1 MTWQISSGSNS
12 EPYSV
17 YTRFIRQGETDHRQ
31 LRLIRLQNEM
41 QVLLVHDVNSPIAA
55 VSLCLSVGSLHD
67 PVDRPG
73 LAHFCEHVR
82 EEYLNSDKYPT
93 GRIGSDEAATDF
105 RETSYESTVDHDALE
120 DKIQRFASFLSHPVF
135 HKNVLFEQVLCVQS
149 EFQNYL
155 QDDERRIADLD
166 KYLSKSGD
174 PWRAFDIGNWETL
187 TASGKVPPSPASGK
201 GDESGEWIDTLHSKL
216 QEWYTAYYCGNRMH
230 LVIIGSHP
238 IDELTSLATKY
249 FSPVTAGTV
258 GPQASDIT
266 FESPWSPDEEG
277 TVVLV
282 KTVKELREIEVRWI
296 MPSQTLLYR
305 VKPLNYLTRFLHHQG
320 EGSLY
325 SILRGRGWIDR
336 LWASRCEGD
345 RERGFETYHVA
356 FTVTES
362 GWHAWEAVV
371 AALHKYI
378 SLVRESVIKDPEFAR
393 SVQQELCLLSELH
406 FRFRETLKPHVEA
419 NLLSSNLAKGIPP
432 ADLIIGP
439 YVTEAWDAPL
449 VSTTLAMLTPCK
461 ARVTLK
467 GREILKDVELRG
479 TRVAIDGAAWS
490 QTPWFNT
497 EHIVLRY
504 AGSNWSTYSSDDAAV
519 EGLHL
524 FGPNPYVPEDF
535 TVVGGKKDGVKP
547 ILAPRKIVET
557 SLSELWYK
565 LDDRFGESKAS
576 VTFDIKSDLE
586 DTPRGEL
593 FDRILDKLLN
603 DHISE
608 DVANAAQCFLKC
620 SFYCQAGGLFVT
632 ISGFSDKIPVLL
644 RVVINKVANFVVSP
658 DSLQLAQD
666 YVRRR
671 LQNAFLSS
679 PVDTAEGTLNY
690 LLEEDATASVTE
702 KLGEMDAVNVSAIQ
716 KHLSDIV
723 KQVYILGLVHGN
735 LTEKCA
741 RDMLQL
747 VQDVLRCGNLSPT
760 ASKVIS
766 RRNYLLPEGCNLVY
780 DAPVNNKADENSGL
794 AWVCQIGEKT
804 SAPLRARLTLF
815 ARFARTLLSGQL
827 QMAEALGYTFKIKV
841 HGGSTTAFRV
851 SIQSSTHSPAYLEQR
866 LEACLIEQVRQ
877 RLLEIQEHEF
887 ERNFKLPLARG
898 LRPQPANVHR
908 EANMFWKCIAAR
920 DTKFNLDE
928 LVAQSIES
936 LKPID
941 VLQFFDEYIDP
952 RSSTRRKLS
961 VHLRSVRH
969 APPVTPSL
977 DLRAFRSTL
986 FPNNTLSKGHVTD
999 SDKCLTVEY

>member
-1 MTWQISSGSNS
+1 MAWQNSSGYNS
-12 EPYSV
+12 EPYSF
-17 YTRFIRQGETDHRQ
+17 YTGFITQGETDHRQ

-41 QVLLVHDVNSPIAA
+41 QVLLVHDVNSSAAA
-55 VSLCLSVGSLHD
+55 VGLCLSVGSLHD
-67 PVDRPG
+67 PLDRPG
-73 LAHFCEHVR
+73 LAHFCEHMVCEG
-82 EEYLNSDKYPT
+82 EEYINSDKYPT
-93 GRIGSDEAATDF
+93 GRIGSDRAETVF
-105 RETSYESTVDHDALE
+105 RETNYESTIDHVGLE

-135 HKNVLFEQVLCVQS
+135 LKNVIFKQVLCVQS

-155 QDDERRIADLD
+155 QDDERRISDLD
-166 KYLSKSGD
+166 KYLTKKGD
-174 PWRAFDIGNWETL
+174 PWSAFTIGNWETL
-187 TASGKVPPSPASGK
+187 TAAGKVPPCPEKIDDSA
-201 GDESGEWIDTLHSKL
+201 EWIDTLRSKI
-216 QEWYTAYYCGNRMH
+216 QEWYSKYYCGNRMH

-238 IDELTSLATKY
+238 IDELTSMATKY

-258 GPQASDIT
+258 GPQPSAIT
-266 FESPWSPDEEG
+266 FDSPWSADEEG

-325 SILRGRGWIDR
+325 RILHDRGWIDG
-336 LWASRCEGD
+336 LSASRCEGD

-378 SLVRESVIKDPEFAR
+378 SLVRDSIIKDPEFACA
-393 SVQQELCLLSELH
+393 VQQELCSLSELH
-406 FRFRETLKPHVEA
+406 FRFRATLNPAAEA
-419 NLLSSNLAKGIPP
+419 NLLSNNLARRIPP
-432 ADLIIGP
+432 ADLIRGP

-449 VSTTLAMLTPCK
+449 VSATLAMLTPCK

-467 GREILKDVELRG
+467 GRECLKDVELRG
-479 TRVAIDGAAWS
+479 TCVAIDGAAWS

-504 AGSNWSTYSSDDAAV
+504 AGSNWPTYSSDDATA

-524 FGPNPYVPEDF
+524 SGPNPYVPKDF
-535 TVVGGKKDGVKP
+535 TVVGGKKDGVEP

-557 SLSELWYK
+557 SLATLWYK

-576 VTFDIKSDLE
+576 VTFDISSDLE

-593 FDRILDKLLN
+593 FDLILAKLLS

-608 DVANAAQCFLKC
+608 DVGNAAQCYLKC
-620 SFYCQAGGLFVT
+620 SFYCQSGGLFVT

-644 RVVINKVANFVVSP
+644 EVVINKVVNFVVSP
-658 DSLQLAQD
+658 DSLHLAQD
-666 YVRRR
+666 YVRRK
-671 LQNAFLSS
+671 LQNGFLGS
-679 PVDTAEGTLNY
+679 PVDLAEGTLTY
-690 LLEEDATASVTE
+690 LLEEDATESATD

-716 KHLSDIV
+716 ERLSNIV

-735 LTEKCA
+735 LTEQSA

-747 VQDVLRCGNLSPT
+747 VQEILRCGNPSPT
-760 ASKVIS
+760 ASEAIS
-766 RRNYLLPEGCNLVY
+766 TRNYFLPEGCNFVY

-794 AWVCQIGEKT
+794 AWLCQIGEKT
-804 SAPLRARLTLF
+804 SAPLRARLILF
-815 ARFARTLLSGQL
+815 VMIGRASIHDQL
-827 QMAEALGYTFKIKV
+827 QLAEALGYTFKIKAHV
-841 HGGSTTAFRV
+841 GSATIAFRV

-866 LEACLIEQVRQ
+866 LEACLIEHVRQ
-877 RLLEIQEHEF
+877 RLLDIQEDEF
-887 ERNFKLPLARG
+887 ERAIKLPNARG
-898 LRPQPANVHR
+898 LRRQPANVR
-908 EANMFWKCIAAR
+908 EEANMFWKCISAK
-920 DTKFNLDE
+920 DNKFNHDE

-936 LKPID
+936 LKPVD
-941 VLQFFDEYIDP
+941 VLEFFDEYIDP
-952 RSSTRRKLS
+952 RSRTRRKLS
-961 VHLRSVRH
+961 VHVRSGRH
-969 APPVTPSL
+969 APP
-977 DLRAFRSTL
+977 
-986 FPNNTLSKGHVTD
+986 
-999 SDKCLTVEY
+999 